1 VVCGAFAEAGRAVG
15 EVCVVGRSY
24 GMAVV
29 GGMVV
34 HGASVEVDR
43 APIGEVP
50 MGKVCVGCSDMA
62 AVVGG
67 TVVRGESAEV
77 VAAVVVLVIREV
89 GVVIRNDGHDGMIGR
104 AVQEMMMCSVCSG
117 SVFGVVDVE
126 NKVLNEGVP

>member
-1 VVCGAFAEAGRAVG
+1 MVCGAFAEAGRAVG

-34 HGASVEVDR
+34 HGASVEVGR

-50 MGKVCVGCSDMA
+50 MGKVCVGCSDRA

-67 TVVRGESAEV
+67 TVVCGESAEV
-77 VAAVVVLVIREV
+77 VAAVVVGVIREV

-104 AVQEMMMCSVCSG
+104 AV
-117 SVFGVVDVE
+117 
-126 NKVLNEGVP
+126 